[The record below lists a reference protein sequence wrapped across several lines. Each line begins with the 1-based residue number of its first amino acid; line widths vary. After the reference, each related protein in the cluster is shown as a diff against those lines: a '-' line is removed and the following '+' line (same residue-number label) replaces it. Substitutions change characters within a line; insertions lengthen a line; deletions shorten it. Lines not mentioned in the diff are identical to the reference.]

1 VFEDRE
7 RGLKKL
13 RFQFRVVVHE
23 AVDDDREILEEEVVI
38 VSLILHI
45 DIMMSSAV

>member
-1 VFEDRE
+1 MFEDTE
-7 RGLKKL
+7 RGLKL

-23 AVDDDREILEEEVVI
+23 AVDDDREILEEQVVI